1 MSRENWG
8 RWGEHDEI
16 GALNLIGADEI
27 LAATALVRQGKVA
40 SLAQPLSKKT
50 PVPSHRTGLLHF
62 MDRDGGDYAAG
73 ARSVHG
79 FQFAEDSVVMPLH
92 LGTHIDGLC
101 HAWCEDQLY
110 NGHAS
115 TEITSTRGAKK
126 CGVDKLPPIVTRGI
140 LLDVAKR
147 HGSPLPN
154 GYSIGIEE
162 LKETVELAGI
172 ELKSGDAA
180 LIRTGWLEDQA
191 GKRGHDINFNEEP
204 GIDVSAALWLAN
216 SGAVMVGADN
226 YAIEAMPFPE
236 GTIFPVHQRLIRDH
250 GISLLEGLALR
261 EFAQLGIN
269 EFLFVAAPLPIV
281 GGTGSPI
288 TPLALY

>member
-1 MSRENWG
+1 MSREAWG
-8 RWGEHDEI
+8 LWGTDDEV
-16 GALNLIGADEI
+16 GALNRVGAREV
-27 LAATALVRQGKVA
+27 LAATALVREGKVV

-92 LGTHIDGLC
+92 LGTHIDALC
-101 HAWCEDQLY
+101 HAWCEDELY

-115 TEITSTRGAKK
+115 TEITSTHGAKK

-140 LLDVAKR
+140 LLDVAK
-147 HGSPLPN
+147 HHSAPLPD
-154 GYSIGIEE
+154 GYSIGVDE
-162 LKETVELAGI
+162 LKATADRAGI
-172 ELKSGDAA
+172 ALKSGDAV

-191 GKRGHDINFNEEP
+191 GKRGPDINFNAEP
-204 GIDVSAALWLAN
+204 GIDVAAALWLAT
-216 SGAVMVGADN
+216 SGVVMVGADN
-226 YAIEAMPFPE
+226 FAIEAMPFPA
-236 GTIFPVHQRLIRDH
+236 GAIFPVHQRLIRDY

-261 EFAQLGIN
+261 AFAQLGIN